1 MVYLIGDIHGDITQI
16 MRENLHKNNIKVKRG
31 DTVIVLGDFGVMFSD
46 TEQHRSALDY
56 IGKLDYTIAFID
68 GNHENFDYLNSLQ
81 IVTKWGNK
89 VHKLNNR
96 CFHLI
101 RGNIYKIEGN
111 KYLCFGGAKSIDR
124 DSRVLGKSYWLEE
137 EPSFVD
143 INTLG
148 KSIKDNDIND
158 IDFILTHTCSN
169 HILHKMKSIKPFDD
183 DCQTRFV
190 LDRVYELFKGI
201 NRVWFYGHFHTH
213 EIIDNKY
220 VCLTNEQV
228 YSIMRD
234 KSVGYHEH
242 PFDSDTF
249 RFFDYVSLQR
259 INKMFSSI
267 HTDNIKEVQRLYSK
281 E

>member
-46 TEQHRSALDY
+46 TEQHRQSLEY
-56 IGKLDYTIAFID
+56 ISKLDYNVAFID

-96 CFHLI
+96 CFHLM

-111 KYLCFGGAKSIDR
+111 NYLCFGGAKSIDR
-124 DSRVLGKSYWLEE
+124 DVRVLGKSYWEDE
-137 EPSFVD
+137 EPSTEDIFKLESSIVD
-143 INTLG
+143 
-148 KSIKDNDIND
+148 D

-169 HILHKMKSIKPFDD
+169 YTLHNMKSIKPVDD
-183 DCQTRFV
+183 GCFTRLA
-190 LDRVYELFKGI
+190 LDMVEDELKDIKFK
-201 NRVWFYGHFHTH
+201 WFFGHFHVNEEVDVRHT
-213 EIIDNKY
+213 
-220 VCLTNEQV
+220 CLSNDIV
-228 YSIMRD
+228 YSIDRD
-234 KSVGYHEH
+234 TSITKYEH

-267 HTDNIKEVQRLYSK
+267 HTDNVKEVQRLYS
-281 E
+281 EE